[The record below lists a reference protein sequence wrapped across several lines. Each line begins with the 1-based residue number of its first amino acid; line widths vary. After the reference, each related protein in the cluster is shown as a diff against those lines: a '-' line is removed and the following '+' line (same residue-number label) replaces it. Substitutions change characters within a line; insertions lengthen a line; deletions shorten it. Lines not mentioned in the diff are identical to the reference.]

1 MSVNHRKGQYH
12 MTSSQHSLEMNR
24 VAALK
29 RLTIPEL
36 KGLLLGENSKPT
48 ISLLPFSQEGI
59 HPLSA
64 HYRLDAAQI

>member
-1 MSVNHRKGQYH
+1 MSVNHRKSQYY

-24 VAALK
+24 VTALK
-29 RLTIPEL
+29 RLAIPEL
-36 KGLLLGENSKPT
+36 KSLLLGENSKPT
-48 ISLLPFSQEGI
+48 ISLLPFGQERI